1 MVLLIND
8 GKSSATGFPSV
19 TLRANGDFVL
29 PEKVDKF
36 GRQGSRVLDDNIYY
50 NTKEIIGGHG
60 RSHHH
65 SLQPGNVGRILSEIP
80 SGPDPI
86 HNPDS
91 PSARVYVPLRANGD
105 FVLPEKVDK
114 FGRQGSRVLADIIY
128 YNTKEIIGGHGRSQH
143 HSLQPGNVGRILSEI
158 PSGPDP
164 IHNPDSPTA
173 RVYG

>member
-1 MVLLIND
+1 MSNLNYISKLAPYSNNVLQMIMVQKILSCLLLINVALLVLLINN
-8 GKSSATGFPSV
+8 GKSSATHFPSV

-36 GRQGSRVLDDNIYY
+36 GRQGSRILADSIYY

-86 HNPDS
+86 YNPDS
-91 PSARVYVPLRANGD
+91 PSARVYG
-105 FVLPEKVDK
+105 
-114 FGRQGSRVLADIIY
+114 
-128 YNTKEIIGGHGRSQH
+128 
-143 HSLQPGNVGRILSEI
+143 
-158 PSGPDP
+158 
-164 IHNPDSPTA
+164 
-173 RVYG
+173 

>member
-1 MVLLIND
+1 MLIND

-36 GRQGSRVLDDNIYY
+36 GRQGSRVLADNIYY

-91 PSARVYVPLRANGD
+91 PSARVYGWCVDGIDVFNIYKINCEILYTLD
-105 FVLPEKVDK
+105 VLV
-114 FGRQGSRVLADIIY
+114 QC
-128 YNTKEIIGGHGRSQH
+128 
-143 HSLQPGNVGRILSEI
+143 
-158 PSGPDP
+158 
-164 IHNPDSPTA
+164 
-173 RVYG
+173 

>member
-1 MVLLIND
+1 MLIND
-8 GKSSATGFPSV
+8 GKSSAIRFPSV

-36 GRQGSRVLDDNIYY
+36 GRQGSRVLADNIYY

-91 PSARVYVPLRANGD
+91 PSARVYGWCVDGIDVFNIYKINCEILYTLD
-105 FVLPEKVDK
+105 VLV
-114 FGRQGSRVLADIIY
+114 QC
-128 YNTKEIIGGHGRSQH
+128 
-143 HSLQPGNVGRILSEI
+143 
-158 PSGPDP
+158 
-164 IHNPDSPTA
+164 
-173 RVYG
+173 

>member
-1 MVLLIND
+1 MLIND
-8 GKSSATGFPSV
+8 GKSSAIRFPSV
-19 TLRANGDFVL
+19 TLRENGDFVL

-36 GRQGSRVLDDNIYY
+36 GRQGSRVLADNIYY

-91 PSARVYVPLRANGD
+91 PSARVYGWCVDGIDVFNIYKINCEILYTLD
-105 FVLPEKVDK
+105 VLV
-114 FGRQGSRVLADIIY
+114 QC
-128 YNTKEIIGGHGRSQH
+128 
-143 HSLQPGNVGRILSEI
+143 
-158 PSGPDP
+158 
-164 IHNPDSPTA
+164 
-173 RVYG
+173 

>member
-1 MVLLIND
+1 MSNLNYISKLAPYSNNVLQMIMVQKILSYLLLINVALLVLLIND

-36 GRQGSRVLDDNIYY
+36 GRQGSRVLADNIYY

-91 PSARVYVPLRANGD
+91 PSARVYG
-105 FVLPEKVDK
+105 
-114 FGRQGSRVLADIIY
+114 
-128 YNTKEIIGGHGRSQH
+128 
-143 HSLQPGNVGRILSEI
+143 
-158 PSGPDP
+158 
-164 IHNPDSPTA
+164 
-173 RVYG
+173 

>member
-1 MVLLIND
+1 MSNLNYISKLAPYSNNMLQMIMVQKILSYLLLINVALLVLLIND

-36 GRQGSRVLDDNIYY
+36 GRQGSRVLADNIYY

-91 PSARVYVPLRANGD
+91 PSARVYG
-105 FVLPEKVDK
+105 
-114 FGRQGSRVLADIIY
+114 
-128 YNTKEIIGGHGRSQH
+128 
-143 HSLQPGNVGRILSEI
+143 
-158 PSGPDP
+158 
-164 IHNPDSPTA
+164 
-173 RVYG
+173 